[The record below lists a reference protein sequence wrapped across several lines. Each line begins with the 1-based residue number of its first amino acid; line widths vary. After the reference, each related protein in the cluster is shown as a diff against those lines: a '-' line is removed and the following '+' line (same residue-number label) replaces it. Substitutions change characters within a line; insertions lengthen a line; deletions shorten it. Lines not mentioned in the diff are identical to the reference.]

1 MGIGLEVF
9 EPLNGNI
16 PDTKE
21 IKRRRKHIEEI
32 VINYP
37 GFEQILK
44 EIEDHHLLSTS
55 SEESKGLFLKGE
67 PGVGKS
73 TLLKGYTKRY
83 PSYREEGVKKVP
95 VLYSKVPVGA
105 TPKSLASSILLR
117 LGDPVYDRGGENSL
131 TDRLLQYIGKEMCAV
146 ELIIIDEFQ
155 HLIDRDTDKVLKKAS
170 DWIKS
175 FSEDAAVPILICGM
189 PESENIFERN
199 AQLDDRFSLREE
211 MKSFEYESDEEKH
224 LFRSFLHNLDKALP
238 FSSRSKLA
246 DRLVSDKIYY
256 ATKGKQR
263 MIKKILV
270 EATIIALKS
279 GKDSIDEIDLYLA
292 YRRINIS
299 SRKFAINPF
308 TEDSFY
314 LPEEWENEETRKRKS
329 GEDGRNKDR
338 GNRRWRNE

>member
-1 MGIGLEVF
+1 MGTEVF
-9 EPLNGNI
+9 EPLNGQI

-32 VINYP
+32 VINYNS
-37 GFEQILK
+37 FAKTLK

-67 PGVGKS
+67 TGVGKS
-73 TLLKGYTKRY
+73 TLLKGYAKRY
-83 PSYREEGVKKVP
+83 PPYREDGVKKVP

-117 LGDPVYDRGGENSL
+117 LGDPVFDKGSENSL
-131 TDRLLQYIGKEMCAV
+131 TDRLLQYIQKDMCAV

-189 PESENIFERN
+189 PESEKIFERN

-211 MKSFEYESDEEKH
+211 MKSFEYDSEEEVF

-238 FSSRSKLA
+238 FSGRSNLS
-246 DRLVSDKIYY
+246 DRLLSDKIYY
-256 ATKGKQR
+256 ATQGKQR
-263 MIKKILV
+263 LIKKILV
-270 EATIIALKS
+270 ESTVIALKS
-279 GKDSIDEIDLYLA
+279 GRDCIDETDLNIA
-292 YRRINIS
+292 YSRINTS
-299 SRKFAINPF
+299 SRKFAMNPF
-308 TEDSFY
+308 MDENFF
-314 LPEEWENEETRKRKS
+314 LPEHWENEQKKVEKDNKEKNQTSRKK
-329 GEDGRNKDR
+329 GK
-338 GNRRWRNE
+338 